1 MSDTSLAFRAAA
13 APLFHGEK
21 HTEKMSA
28 PFLYVYAPE
37 QYVPHVADVLKRNGI
52 PHAINCYGILD
63 YSSKTLCSYRR
74 TELSPL
80 QRDVLADAAASG
92 GRVEALLEHLEQRL
106 HCVEAELLPSD
117 YPIEHHLPQQ
127 AQWPKRLLDIVL
139 SLGLLVLTL
148 PLWLLTAIAIKLES
162 PGPVFFR
169 QCRTGLLNREFEIIK
184 FRSMY
189 QDAEKDGARWAALN
203 DERVTRTG
211 YFIRRMRIDEL
222 PQLLNVLKGDMSLI
236 GPRPEREVFIHELE
250 QQIPFYRFRHRVKP
264 GITGLAQV
272 RYTYGASVEDALHKH
287 RHDLYYI
294 KHQNFWMDMAILWRT
309 VRIVLTGQGV

>member
-37 QYVPHVADVLKRNGI
+37 QDVPHVADVLKRNSI

-63 YSSKTLCSYRR
+63 YSGKTLCSYRR

-117 YPIEHHLPQQ
+117 YPIEHNLPQQ
-127 AQWPKRLLDIVL
+127 PQWPKRLLDIVL

-162 PGPVFFR
+162 PGPGIFPPMPHR
-169 QCRTGLLNREFEIIK
+169 
-184 FRSMY
+184 
-189 QDAEKDGARWAALN
+189 AAQP
-203 DERVTRTG
+203 RV
-211 YFIRRMRIDEL
+211 
-222 PQLLNVLKGDMSLI
+222 
-236 GPRPEREVFIHELE
+236 
-250 QQIPFYRFRHRVKP
+250 
-264 GITGLAQV
+264 
-272 RYTYGASVEDALHKH
+272 
-287 RHDLYYI
+287 
-294 KHQNFWMDMAILWRT
+294 
-309 VRIVLTGQGV
+309 